1 MNQPATENGGGLIR
15 LRLGIAYDGLHFHG
29 WARQAGLRTVQGEI
43 ERVLGHLLSPNL
55 EVQCAGRTD
64 AGVHARGQVA
74 HVDVPTQIDIPDAR
88 RINRALAD
96 DVRVTSI
103 ERAPDGFDARF
114 SAIWRRYSY
123 RVSDGPSGPDP
134 LTRNISLPHPRKL
147 DLDAMNE
154 AAQAMLGEHDF
165 AAFCK
170 PREFAT
176 TIRKLLELRWER
188 EGDLAVMHIKADA
201 FCHSMVRFIVGAM
214 IPVGDRRMPPD
225 WPGQVLAGQ
234 QRDPRS
240 AVMPAFPLVLEE
252 VGYPA
257 SEDALKERQRQTRT
271 LRTFEE

>member
-1 MNQPATENGGGLIR
+1 M
-15 LRLGIAYDGLHFHG
+15 GIAYDGLHFHG
-29 WARQAGLRTVQGEI
+29 WARQDNLRTVQGEI
-43 ERVLGHLLSPNL
+43 ERVLGYLIAPNL

-74 HVDVPTQIDIPDAR
+74 HVDVPNDVELPDAR

-96 DVRVTSI
+96 DARVTSI
-103 ERAPDGFDARF
+103 EPAPDGFDARF

-123 RVSDGPSGPDP
+123 RVSDGPAGPDP
-134 LTRNISLPHPRKL
+134 LTRNIALGHPRKL

-154 AAQAMLGEHDF
+154 AAQGLLGEHDF

-176 TIRKLLELRWER
+176 TIRRLIELRWER
-188 EGDLAVMHIKADA
+188 EGELAVMHIKADA

-214 IPVGDRRMPPD
+214 IPVGDRRLPAH
-225 WPGQVLAGQ
+225 WPGDVLRSGV
-234 QRDPRS
+234 RDPRS

-257 SEDALKERQRQTRT
+257 DDALAERAREARN
-271 LRTFEE
+271 LRELS